1 MYIIYKD
8 NASYSVSKEEFKAIN
23 HIGANVFDPK
33 TGEMFIVFSDKL
45 TPVGK
50 VENTVEPETPVE
62 PEPETPVDPEP
73 EVPAEPEPEIPEPVE
88 PENPEEE
95 ITE

>member
-23 HIGANVFDPK
+23 HIGANVFDPE

-45 TPVGK
+45 TPVSK
-50 VENTVEPETPVE
+50 VEDTVEPETPVN
-62 PEPETPVDPEP
+62 PEP
-73 EVPAEPEPEIPEPVE
+73 EVPTEPGTQGPVD
-88 PENPEEE
+88 PFAEEE
-95 ITE
+95 ITK

>member
-23 HIGANVFDPK
+23 HIGANVFDPE

-45 TPVGK
+45 TPVSK
-50 VENTVEPETPVE
+50 AEDIAEPEAPVNPEPETPVE
-62 PEPETPVDPEP
+62 PGIQGPVDPF
-73 EVPAEPEPEIPEPVE
+73 A
-88 PENPEEE
+88 EEE
-95 ITE
+95 ITK